1 MNKQQ
6 LIQQV
11 SGQTGIKRDKVRIVV
26 ESLLQIASGTLSENE
41 PLTLKGF
48 GSFSPWQQ
56 VERPGRN
63 PKTGVSV
70 PIPSRTSVK
79 FKPGSGLL
87 AELNALKLPDAE
99 PG

>member
-11 SGQTGIKRDKVRIVV
+11 SGQTGIKRDKVRLVV
-26 ESLLQIASGTLSENE
+26 ESLLQIASSTLSENE

-48 GSFSPWQQ
+48 GTFSPWQQ

-63 PKTGVSV
+63 PRTGLLM

-79 FKPGSGLL
+79 FRPGIALL
-87 AELNALKLPDAE
+87 AELNALKQPDAE